1 MNGLPSGSPFLN
13 QEPLPWYALAMFRF
27 DWDDANSDHIARHG
41 VTVEEAEEAFNGYTL
56 ELGYEV
62 VDGEERVEEVGAT
75 AKGRILDLVTVLRGD
90 RIRVVTA
97 FDAPR
102 AMRLEYYR
110 REGMRDE

>member
-1 MNGLPSGSPFLN
+1 MLG
-13 QEPLPWYALAMFRF
+13 F
-27 DWDDANSDHIARHG
+27 DWDDANREHIARHG
-41 VTVEEAEEAFNGYTL
+41 VSYEEAEEAFGGTTL

-62 VDGEERVEEVGAT
+62 VDGEERLEEVGKT
-75 AKGRILDLVTVLRGD
+75 AAGRILYLVTVLRGEL
-90 RIRVVTA
+90 IRVVTA